1 MEESLGIQKRIRLFE
16 TLGAIIKLSYNKGT
30 QKLSFVNLNLGY
42 EAPNGPGWDLF
53 MERYFKDAAGVEK
66 LFVDAKKVYRLQ
78 NTQEMKAR
86 IQRTMPKVDL
96 TGDDPTNLFL
106 YYACDIPSIG
116 KVSYCSGKP
125 DDLKDEEI
133 IGDYTSDVE
142 QIGDIRIT
150 TDNEFDGSTS
160 KKLVVQI
167 PKFIGSGASS
177 QYSQMDLVSKG
188 GGGYELKYKNFL
200 IGNIQFDKDKNGFL
214 YKILKINGAAK
225 RKEFGVVKSTD
236 TTNTKK
242 DDIKP
247 TETKPKIDEPRGT
260 TLQNIKTVDNKTIKS
275 HTCDDSMFE
284 DGGFELGCKNK
295 LIGDL
300 NEKLFGDRMFDLYS
314 EMLQN
319 YLTSYSCFTQNNLS
333 KKLNPYAWNRAMKIG
348 TIKESVRKV
357 LKEHINKKK

>member
-1 MEESLGIQKRIRLFE
+1 MASSTGEQKRIRLFE
-16 TLGAIIKLSYNKGT
+16 TFGALIKKTYNKS
-30 QKLSFVNLNLGY
+30 QLKSFVNINLGY
-42 EAPNGPGWDLF
+42 DPPNGPGWDLF
-53 MERYFKDAAGVEK
+53 METYFKDAKGVEK
-66 LFVDAKKVYRLQ
+66 FFDDAKRVY
-78 NTQEMKAR
+78 NSFNSVTGKNK
-86 IQRTMPKVDL
+86 IQRFIPKVDL
-96 TGDDPTNLFL
+96 KGNDPTNLFV
-106 YYACDIPSIG
+106 YYACDIPGID

-125 DDLKDEEI
+125 DDVKDEDV

-160 KKLVVQI
+160 KKLVMQI
-167 PKFIGSGASS
+167 PKFIGSGVSS
-177 QYSQMDLVSKG
+177 DYTQMDLISKG
-188 GGGYELKYKNFL
+188 GGGYELKSKNFK

-214 YKILKINGAAK
+214 YKILSHNGSAK
-225 RKEFGVVKSTD
+225 RKGFGVVKSTD
-236 TTNTKK
+236 TDNTKK

-260 TLQNIKTVDNKTIKS
+260 TLQNTKTVNNKTIKR
-275 HTCDDSMFE
+275 HDCDDSMFE
-284 DGGFELGCKNK
+284 DGGFELGCENK

-319 YLTSYSCFTQNNLS
+319 YLTSINCFTQNNLM

-348 TIKESVRKV
+348 TIKESVKKV
-357 LKEHINKKK
+357 LKEYINKKK